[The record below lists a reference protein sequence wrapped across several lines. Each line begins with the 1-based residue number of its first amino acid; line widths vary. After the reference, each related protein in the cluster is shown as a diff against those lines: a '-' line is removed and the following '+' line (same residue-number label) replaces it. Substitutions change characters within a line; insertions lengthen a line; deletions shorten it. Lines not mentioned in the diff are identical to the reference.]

1 MPKTRGRTTKL
12 TPALQTAIVEA
23 VSKGVPYCQAALLAD
38 IGITTAKE
46 WRARGEGRDATR
58 PQTPQF
64 AAFAAVLQKAEAANE
79 ARQIQVILD
88 AAAGGMVIEEST
100 TVFPD
105 GKERSTRKYTAPQWQ
120 ASAWYLE
127 RRYPDRYALRNRL
140 DITLKIEAL
149 AAQMADKLGV
159 DAQELIRE
167 AQVLLEESTYGRDG
181 A

>member
-1 MPKTRGRTTKL
+1 M
-12 TPALQTAIVEA
+12 VEA
-23 VSKGVPYCQAALLAD
+23 VSKGVPYCQAALLAGVD
-38 IGITTAKE
+38 TNTVRE
-46 WRARGEGRDATR
+46 WRARGEGRDTTR
-58 PQTPQF
+58 PQTPLYATF
-64 AAFAAVLQKAEAANE
+64 ATALQKAEAANE

-105 GKERSTRKYTAPQWQ
+105 GRARSTIKRTLPQWQ

-127 RRYPDRYALRNRL
+127 RRYPERYALRNRL

-167 AQVLLEESTYGRDG
+167 AQALLEESAYGRDG